1 MVKLSQSVTG
11 HFVSVIEVSV
21 AFVDTSFGKKERG
34 NCLGWKGKLRIRF
47 TYFGRCARLL
57 SKVGFLSC
65 ENFCSSTLGAS
76 LIHSQVLC
84 ILFITSSSLH
94 GAQFLSALVRVNP
107 GEHAILFASVEE

>member
-21 AFVDTSFGKKERG
+21 AFVDISFGKKERG
-34 NCLGWKGKLRIRF
+34 NCLGWEGKLRIRF
-47 TYFGRCARLL
+47 TYFGSCVRL

-76 LIHSQVLC
+76 LIYSQVLC

-94 GAQFLSALVRVNP
+94 GAQFLLALARVNP
-107 GEHAILFASVEE
+107 GEHATLFPSVEE

>member
-21 AFVDTSFGKKERG
+21 AFVDISFGKKERG
-34 NCLGWKGKLRIRF
+34 NCVGWEGELRIRF
-47 TYFGRCARLL
+47 TNFGGWARF

-84 ILFITSSSLH
+84 ILFVTSSSLH
-94 GAQFLSALVRVNP
+94 GTQFLSALVRVNP
-107 GEHAILFASVEE
+107 GEHATLFASVEE